1 MTAFIASMAAP
12 VVRPGWRPD
21 CERLGVIP
29 GAVAHGP
36 CIAYQSSEACPKP
49 GRPPNMPPHTVYDAL
64 QLAVSPVI
72 LISAYGLLLLSLTN
86 RLGRA
91 IDRGRLLRNDD
102 SPTRDL
108 QLRIITKRAKWIRQA
123 ILFMGIAIFLTAL
136 LVLALFLSVI
146 LGFEVRLLV
155 SGLFILSVSCL
166 GVSLWFFLADIFGS
180 LRALEANL
188 DLMSE

>member
-1 MTAFIASMAAP
+1 
-12 VVRPGWRPD
+12 
-21 CERLGVIP
+21 
-29 GAVAHGP
+29 
-36 CIAYQSSEACPKP
+36 
-49 GRPPNMPPHTVYDAL
+49 MPPHTVYDAL

-155 SGLFILSVSCL
+155 SSLFILSVSCL